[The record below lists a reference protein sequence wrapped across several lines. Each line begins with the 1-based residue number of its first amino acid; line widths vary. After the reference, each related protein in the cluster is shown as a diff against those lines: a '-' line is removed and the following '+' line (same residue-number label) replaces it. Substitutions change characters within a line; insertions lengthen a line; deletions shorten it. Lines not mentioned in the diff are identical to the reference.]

1 MRLLGRILK
10 TTSALWPYYL
20 GIIVVSIV
28 IAALSLLS
36 PFILREATDS
46 IVAAVTG
53 TNTVDAVTRTIIF
66 LSLALF
72 AASLLNTVMTNIGGY
87 IGDVMASRM
96 RQILS
101 TRYYAK
107 LLALPQKYFDNQVT
121 GTIIAR
127 LDRSINGITQFMQ
140 SFSNNFF
147 PMLITMVAVLIISA
161 IYYWPLAILLAML
174 FPIYMWLTAL
184 TSKRWQKY
192 EGEKNHEIDVANG
205 RFAEVVGQVK
215 VVKSFVA
222 ETRELADFGGR
233 YGKTVA
239 ITRPQSGWWHRMD
252 TLRGA
257 ALNIIFLAI
266 HLLIFYRTLHGHFS
280 IGDMVMLIQL
290 VTMAQQPVYMMSYIV
305 DSAQRAIA
313 GSRDYFEVMAQPVE
327 PTANK
332 LLVDATLS
340 SNTPRLQVE
349 SPDAL
354 PAGEPAME
362 FSNVSFAYEE
372 GKPVISDVS
381 ITARHGERIALVGES
396 GGGKSTLVNL
406 LLGLY
411 KPDSG
416 NLSVC
421 GVDVADLTS
430 EQLRASVGVVF
441 QDASLFSGSIA
452 ENIAYG
458 RPDATREEIIAVAKK
473 ANAHEFISAFPDG
486 YDTVVG
492 ERGLK
497 LSGGQKQR
505 VSVARAMLKDAP
517 LLVLDE
523 ATSALDTKSEQAV
536 QAGLEQLMENRTT
549 LMIAHRLSTIAG
561 VDTIVTIHNGRVE
574 EVGSPAELAV
584 SGGIYSELL
593 RLTNSTA
600 EADRKRLRAFG
611 FTGDAPVEDEEL

>member
-10 TTSALWPYYL
+10 TTSALWPYYV
-20 GIIVVSIV
+20 GIILVSIV
-28 IAALSLLS
+28 VAGLSLFS
-36 PFILREATDS
+36 PFILREATDA
-46 IVAAVTG
+46 IVSAVTG
-53 TNTVDAVTRTIIF
+53 KVTVESVTRTIIF
-66 LSLALF
+66 LALALF

-96 RQILS
+96 RQILA

-161 IYYWPLAILLAML
+161 VYYWPLAILLALL

-192 EGEKNHEIDVANG
+192 EGQKNHEIDVANG

-222 ETRELADFGGR
+222 ETRELADFGGH
-233 YGKTVA
+233 YGKTVS
-239 ITRPQSGWWHRMD
+239 ITRPQSNWWHRMD

-257 ALNIIFLAI
+257 ALNVIFLAI
-266 HLLIFYRTLHGHFS
+266 HLLIFYRTLHGYFT

-305 DSAQRAIA
+305 DAAQRAIA
-313 GSRDYFEVMAQPVE
+313 GSRDYFDVMAQPVE
-327 PTANK
+327 PTVNK
-332 LLVDATLS
+332 ELVDATS
-340 SNTPRLQVE
+340 ASDTPRLHVAT
-349 SPDAL
+349 PAPL
-354 PAGEPAME
+354 PAGEPAMAFNNVT
-362 FSNVSFAYEE
+362 FSYEE

-381 ITARHGERIALVGES
+381 LQARHGERIALVGES

-411 KPDSG
+411 KPNSG

-430 EQLRASVGVVF
+430 EELRASVGVVF

-458 RPDATREEIIAVAKK
+458 RPDASQEDIIEVAKK
-473 ANAHEFISAFPDG
+473 ANAHEFISAFPEG
-486 YDTVVG
+486 YDTIVG

-561 VDTIVTIHNGRVE
+561 VDTIVTIQDGKVDE
-574 EVGSPAELAV
+574 IGSPAELAV

-600 EADRKRLRAFG
+600 AADRERLRAFG
-611 FTGDAPVEDEEL
+611 FTGDAPEEEED

>member
-10 TTSALWPYYL
+10 TTSALWPYYV
-20 GIIVVSIV
+20 GIILVSIV
-28 IAALSLLS
+28 VAGLSLFS
-36 PFILREATDS
+36 PFILREATDA
-46 IVAAVTG
+46 IVSAVTG
-53 TNTVDAVTRTIIF
+53 KVTVESVTRTIIF
-66 LSLALF
+66 LALALF

-96 RQILS
+96 RQILA

-107 LLALPQKYFDNQVT
+107 LLSLPQKYFDNQVT

-161 IYYWPLAILLAML
+161 VYYWPLAILLALL

-192 EGEKNHEIDVANG
+192 EGQKNHEIDVANG

-233 YGKTVA
+233 YGKTVS
-239 ITRPQSGWWHRMD
+239 ITRPQSNWWHRMD

-266 HLLIFYRTLHGHFS
+266 HLLIFYRTLHGYFT

-305 DSAQRAIA
+305 DAAQRAIA
-313 GSRDYFEVMAQPVE
+313 GSRDYFDVMAQPVE

-332 LLVDATLS
+332 ELVDATS
-340 SNTPRLQVE
+340 ASDTPRLHVAT
-349 SPDAL
+349 PAPL
-354 PAGEPAME
+354 PAGEPAMAFNNVT
-362 FSNVSFAYEE
+362 FSYEE

-381 ITARHGERIALVGES
+381 LQARHGERIALVGES

-411 KPDSG
+411 KPNSG

-430 EQLRASVGVVF
+430 EELRASVGVVF

-458 RPDATREEIIAVAKK
+458 RPDASQEDIIEVAKK
-473 ANAHEFISAFPDG
+473 ANAHEFISAFPEG
-486 YDTVVG
+486 YDTIVG

-561 VDTIVTIHNGRVE
+561 VDTIVTIQDGKVDE
-574 EVGSPAELAV
+574 IGSPAELAV

-600 EADRKRLRAFG
+600 AADRERLRAFG
-611 FTGDAPVEDEEL
+611 FTGDAPEEEED

>member
-1 MRLLGRILK
+1 MRLLGRILR

-20 GIIVVSIV
+20 GILLVSAVV
-28 IAALSLLS
+28 AGLSLVS
-36 PFILREATDS
+36 PFILREATDT
-46 IVAAVTG
+46 IVSAVTG
-53 TNTVDAVTRTIIF
+53 EVSVESVTRTIVV
-66 LSLALF
+66 LAFGLF
-72 AASLLNTVMTNIGGY
+72 TASLLNTVMSNVGGY
-87 IGDVMASRM
+87 LGDVMAARM
-96 RQILS
+96 RQILA

-161 IYYWPLAILLAML
+161 VYYWPLAILLAML

-192 EGEKNHEIDVANG
+192 EGLKNREIDLANG

-222 ETRELADFGGR
+222 ENRELSDFGSR
-233 YGKTVA
+233 YGETVA
-239 ITRPQSGWWHRMD
+239 VTRPQSSWWHRMD

-257 ALNIIFLAI
+257 ALNLIFLAI
-266 HLLIFYRTLHGHFS
+266 HLLLFYRTLHGYFTL
-280 IGDMVMLIQL
+280 GDMVMLIQL

-313 GSRDYFEVMAQPVE
+313 GSKDYFEVMAQPVE
-327 PTANK
+327 PTANRQ
-332 LLVDATLS
+332 LVRATEASDVPQLS
-340 SNTPRLQVE
+340 TGAARP
-349 SPDAL
+349 L
-354 PAGEPAME
+354 PAGEPALE
-362 FSNVSFAYEE
+362 FRDVSFAYEE
-372 GKPVISDVS
+372 GKPVIRGISLS
-381 ITARHGERIALVGES
+381 ARHGERIALVGES

-411 KPDSG
+411 PPSSG
-416 NLSVC
+416 ELLVC
-421 GVDVADLTS
+421 GREVGTLSS
-430 EQLRASVGVVF
+430 EELRASVGVVF
-441 QDASLFSGSIA
+441 QEASLFSGSIA

-458 RPDATREEIIAVAKK
+458 RPDASRPEIIAVAKK
-473 ANAHEFISAFPDG
+473 ANAHEFIEAFPEG
-486 YDTVVG
+486 YETVIG

-505 VSVARAMLKDAP
+505 VAVARAMLKDAP

-523 ATSALDTKSEQAV
+523 ATSALDTKSERAV

-561 VDTIVTIHNGRVE
+561 VDTIVTIREGQVD

-584 SGGIYSELL
+584 SGGIYAELL
-593 RLTNSTA
+593 ALTRSTA
-600 EADRKRLRAFG
+600 EADRARLRSFG
-611 FTGDAPVEDEEL
+611 FTGDAPVEERD

>member
-46 IVAAVTG
+46 IVSAVTG
-53 TNTVDAVTRTIIF
+53 SNTVDAVTRTIIF
-66 LSLALF
+66 LALALF
-72 AASLLNTVMTNIGGY
+72 VASFLNTVMTNIGGY

-96 RQILS
+96 RQILA

-161 IYYWPLAILLAML
+161 IFYWPLAILLAML

-266 HLLIFYRTLHGHFS
+266 HLLIFYRTLHGHFT

-313 GSRDYFEVMAQPVE
+313 GSRDYFEVMAQQVE

-332 LLVDATLS
+332 ELVDATLAS
-340 SNTPRLQVE
+340 DTPRISVGT
-349 SPDAL
+349 PAAL

-362 FSNVSFAYEE
+362 FKNVTFAYEE

-411 KPDSG
+411 KPNSG
-416 NLSVC
+416 SLAVC
-421 GVDVADLTS
+421 GVDVKDLTS
-430 EQLRASVGVVF
+430 EELRASVGVVF

-458 RPDATREEIIAVAKK
+458 RQVPPAKRSSK
-473 ANAHEFISAFPDG
+473 WLRKPTHMSSFPPSLKDMKPSSVNADSNF
-486 YDTVVG
+486 
-492 ERGLK
+492 L
-497 LSGGQKQR
+497 
-505 VSVARAMLKDAP
+505 VARSSASLWHGPCLKMPHFLFSMKPP
-517 LLVLDE
+517 LHWIP
-523 ATSALDTKSEQAV
+523 S
-536 QAGLEQLMENRTT
+536 
-549 LMIAHRLSTIAG
+549 LSRQSKP
-561 VDTIVTIHNGRVE
+561 VW
-574 EVGSPAELAV
+574 
-584 SGGIYSELL
+584 
-593 RLTNSTA
+593 NS
-600 EADRKRLRAFG
+600 
-611 FTGDAPVEDEEL
+611 

>member
-46 IVAAVTG
+46 IVSAVTG
-53 TNTVDAVTRTIIF
+53 SNTVDAVTRTIIF
-66 LSLALF
+66 LALALF
-72 AASLLNTVMTNIGGY
+72 VASFLNTVMTNIGGY

-96 RQILS
+96 RQILA

-266 HLLIFYRTLHGHFS
+266 HLLIFYRTLHGHFT

-313 GSRDYFEVMAQPVE
+313 GSRDYFEVMAQQVE

-332 LLVDATLS
+332 ELVDATLAS
-340 SNTPRLQVE
+340 DTPRISVGTRA
-349 SPDAL
+349 AL

-362 FSNVSFAYEE
+362 FKNVTFAYEE

-411 KPDSG
+411 KPNSG
-416 NLSVC
+416 SLAVC
-421 GVDVADLTS
+421 GVDVKDLTS
-430 EQLRASVGVVF
+430 EELRASVGVVF

-458 RPDATREEIIAVAKK
+458 RPGATREEIIEVAKK
-473 ANAHEFISAFPDG
+473 ANAHEFISAFPEG
-486 YDTVVG
+486 YETVVG

-561 VDTIVTIHNGRVE
+561 VDTIVTIQNGRVE
-574 EVGSPAELAV
+574 EVGSPTELAV

-600 EADRKRLRAFG
+600 EADRERLRAFG
-611 FTGDAPVEDEEL
+611 FTGDAPAEEED

>member
-20 GIIVVSIV
+20 GIIVISIV

-36 PFILREATDS
+36 PFILREATNS

-53 TNTVDAVTRTIIF
+53 EVTVDSVTRTIVF
-66 LSLALF
+66 LSIALF
-72 AASLLNTVMTNIGGY
+72 VASLLSTVMTNIGGY

-96 RQILS
+96 RQILA

-161 IYYWPLAILLAML
+161 AYYWPLAILLAML

-222 ETRELADFGGR
+222 ETRELSDFGGR

-239 ITRPQSGWWHRMD
+239 ITKPQSSWWHRMD

-266 HLLIFYRTLHGHFS
+266 HLLIFYRTLHGYFT

-305 DSAQRAIA
+305 DAAQRAIA
-313 GSRDYFEVMAQPVE
+313 GSRDYFEVMAQPIE

-332 LLVDATLS
+332 ELVDATS
-340 SNTPRLQVE
+340 ASDTPRVSLA
-349 SPDAL
+349 SATPL

-362 FSNVSFAYEE
+362 FNNVTFAYEE
-372 GKPVISDVS
+372 GKPVISGVS

-411 KPDSG
+411 KPNSG

-421 GVDVADLTS
+421 GIDVTDLTS
-430 EQLRASVGVVF
+430 EELRASVGVVF

-458 RPDATREEIIAVAKK
+458 RPGASREEIIAVAKK
-473 ANAHEFISAFPDG
+473 ANAHEFISAFPEG
-486 YDTVVG
+486 YETVVG

-561 VDTIVTIHNGRVE
+561 VDTIVTIQNGQVDE
-574 EVGSPAELAV
+574 IGSPADLAV

-611 FTGDAPVEDEEL
+611 FTGDAPVEEED

>member
-10 TTSALWPYYL
+10 TTSALWPFYL
-20 GIIVVSIV
+20 GIVLVSIV
-28 IAALSLLS
+28 VAALALIS
-36 PFILREATDS
+36 PFILREATNA
-46 IVAAVTG
+46 IVSAVTG
-53 TNTVDAVTRTIIF
+53 ETPVETVTRTIVA
-66 LSLALF
+66 LALALF
-72 AASLLNTVMTNIGGY
+72 AASLLNTGMSNVGGY

-96 RQILS
+96 RQILA

-161 IYYWPLAILLAML
+161 IYYWPLAILLALL

-239 ITRPQSGWWHRMD
+239 ITKPQSSWWHRMD

-266 HLLIFYRTLHGHFS
+266 HLLIFYRTLHGHFT

-313 GSRDYFEVMAQPVE
+313 GSRDYFAVMAEDVE

-332 LLVDATLS
+332 ELVDATAAS
-340 SNTPRLQVE
+340 DTPRL
-349 SPDAL
+349 SGATPAPL

-362 FSNVSFAYEE
+362 FNNVSFAYEE
-372 GKPVISDVS
+372 GKPVISDVT

-411 KPDSG
+411 KPNSG
-416 NLSVC
+416 TLTVS
-421 GVDVADLTS
+421 GVDVANLTA
-430 EQLRASVGVVF
+430 EELRASVGVVF

-458 RPDATREEIIAVAKK
+458 RPEATMDEIVEVAKK
-473 ANAHEFISAFPDG
+473 ANAHDFISAFPEG

-505 VSVARAMLKDAP
+505 VAVARAMLKDAP

-561 VDTIVTIHNGRVE
+561 VDTIVTIDKGKVDE
-574 EVGSPAELAV
+574 IGSPAELAV

-611 FTGDAPVEDEEL
+611 FTGDAPVDEED

>member
-46 IVAAVTG
+46 IVSAVTG
-53 TNTVDAVTRTIIF
+53 SNTVDAVTRTIIF
-66 LSLALF
+66 LALALF
-72 AASLLNTVMTNIGGY
+72 IASLLNTVMTNIGGY

-96 RQILS
+96 RQILA

-257 ALNIIFLAI
+257 ALSIIFLAI
-266 HLLIFYRTLHGHFS
+266 HLLIFYRTLRGHFT

-313 GSRDYFEVMAQPVE
+313 GSRDYFEVMAQQVE

-332 LLVDATLS
+332 ELVDATLAS
-340 SNTPRLQVE
+340 DTPRISVGT
-349 SPDAL
+349 PAAL

-362 FSNVSFAYEE
+362 FKNVTFAYEE

-411 KPDSG
+411 KPNSG
-416 NLSVC
+416 SLAVC
-421 GVDVADLTS
+421 GVDVKDLTS
-430 EQLRASVGVVF
+430 EELRASVGVVF

-458 RPDATREEIIAVAKK
+458 RPGATREEIIEVAKK
-473 ANAHEFISAFPDG
+473 ANAHEFISAFPEG
-486 YDTVVG
+486 YETVVG

-497 LSGGQKQR
+497 LSGGH
-505 VSVARAMLKDAP
+505 LC
-517 LLVLDE
+517 
-523 ATSALDTKSEQAV
+523 
-536 QAGLEQLMENRTT
+536 G
-549 LMIAHRLSTIAG
+549 
-561 VDTIVTIHNGRVE
+561 
-574 EVGSPAELAV
+574 
-584 SGGIYSELL
+584 
-593 RLTNSTA
+593 
-600 EADRKRLRAFG
+600 
-611 FTGDAPVEDEEL
+611 TGHA